1 MFFLS
6 SYSFMFSCIYVV
18 FVYFMFCLDRFFIF
32 WRIMELRTL
41 VFMGVCYSSFKN
53 NFSSL
58 LVFFIIQTISALM
71 LLLFF
76 LIGRSTGFTVSI
88 LLKLSMFPFYFWY
101 INLLLSFPNIILFF
115 SRTLFKLPSIFILNY
130 FFWLV
135 DIKLML
141 SSALL
146 TILFGAVTILNR
158 IELRTILTASSVVNN
173 SWFFLSQSFSL
184 ALFFSY
190 YLVYSL
196 FLFTIFNSQS
206 DLITFNSLSFKY
218 DRVLVVLSLL
228 TISGLPPFPLF
239 YFKMLIV
246 YNFAFYT
253 SYSFY
258 VFTLMV
264 LTVISTLSYLK
275 HLFNSILLSF
285 SSPIEFL
292 YN

>member
-1 MFFLS
+1 
-6 SYSFMFSCIYVV
+6 MFSCVYVV

-41 VFMGVCYSSFKN
+41 VFIGVCYSSFKN

-58 LVFFIIQTISALM
+58 LVFFIIQTISALI

-76 LIGRSTGFTVSI
+76 LIDRCIGFTVSI

-135 DIKLML
+135 DIKLTL

-146 TILFGAVTILNR
+146 TIFLGAVTILNR

-196 FLFTIFNSQS
+196 FLFIIFNSQS

-218 DRVLVVLSLL
+218 DRALVVLSLL

-258 VFTLMV
+258 VFALMV
-264 LTVISTLSYLK
+264 LTVISTLRYLK

-285 SSPIEFL
+285 SSPIEFVS
-292 YN
+292 N

>member
-76 LIGRSTGFTVSI
+76 LIGRSTGFTASI

-196 FLFTIFNSQS
+196 FLFAIFNSQS
-206 DLITFNSLSFKY
+206 DLITFNSLSFRY